1 MATVSTLYEAAT
13 GIEVGKVD
21 EGDGLRQKTWL
32 DELSRWAMEMAT
44 ERGLGSAGTGILA
57 NFPSIVEGAVPYMG
71 SKAIGETYSAP
82 AFFGWELYE
91 ASQQSGSLGTGDA
104 AILEW
109 GDVVLAEPD
118 PTHQDFYNATTDP
131 DDAVNPLG
139 ATAPAFLQTVVDA
152 WNLTGLLTL
161 TIVVNG
167 ATHAIPVT
175 TANAAAVTAEELQES
190 ILAAGAPVN
199 CFLEG
204 GDTIR
209 LMAIGNGVSRN
220 IMAVN
225 ASAATVLFTGA
236 GQSSQPGV
244 MYYGTGGPLGQMDN
258 TSNVVGAKPQRRIL
272 PGSISIDITMG
283 GEVVVVTDS
292 TITTG
297 NTGVL
302 AGQNAAGTATVNG
315 TINYVT
321 GLISVTTVGDAADA
335 ATNLVASWRALVPI
349 NLHEPVRRSPAG
361 RHYALLLA
369 SA

>member
-1 MATVSTLYEAAT
+1 MAVSTLYEGAT

-21 EGDGLRQKTWL
+21 EGEGLRQKTWL

-71 SKAIGETYSAP
+71 AKPIGEAYSAP
-82 AFFGWELYE
+82 AFNGWELYE
-91 ASQQSGSLGTGDA
+91 AVQQSGSLGTGDA

-118 PTHQDFYNATTDP
+118 PLHADFYNATTDP
-131 DDAVNPLG
+131 DDPVNPLG
-139 ATAPAFLQTVVDA
+139 ASAPAFLQTVVET

-161 TIVVNG
+161 TLVVNG
-167 ATHAIPVT
+167 TTHAIPIT
-175 TANAAAVTAEELQES
+175 TANAAAVTDLELQES
-190 ILAAGAPVN
+190 ILASGAPVN
-199 CFLEG
+199 CFI
-204 GDTIR
+204 DAASTKVRI
-209 LMAIGNGVSRN
+209 MAIGNGITSN

-225 ASAATVLFTGA
+225 AGAATVLFTGA
-236 GQSSQPGV
+236 GLSSQPGV

-258 TSNVVGAKPQRRIL
+258 TDAVGGVKPQRRIL
-272 PGSISIDITMG
+272 PGSININITMG
-283 GEVVVVTDS
+283 GEVVAVTDS

-297 NTGVL
+297 NTGTL
-302 AGQNAAGTATVNG
+302 SGQNAAGTATVTG

-321 GLISVTTVGDAADA
+321 GVISVTTAGDAADN
-335 ATNLVASWRALVPI
+335 ATTLDASWRALIPI

-361 RHYALLLA
+361 RHYAMLLA
-369 SA
+369 S